1 MINRND
7 ALKLSREFEM
17 LYIETSAK
25 SQENI
30 QRAFVWPANNI
41 LDKIEG
47 GFIKIND
54 QNQAIK
60 VQKNNQGKNNNV
72 MN

>member
-1 MINRND
+1 
-7 ALKLSREFEM
+7 
-17 LYIETSAK
+17 
-25 SQENI
+25 
-30 QRAFVWPANNI
+30 